1 MEGKTAKWAGLK
13 ANLFQIA
20 LLTET
25 ALYAIEKWPLLC
37 KKNSHV
43 RENFF
48 SGADAA
54 RLCRLLPT
62 GCKKFF
68 LVNSRQPELLHCA
81 ISKMEFCKI

>member
-37 KKNSHV
+37 KKP
-43 RENFF
+43 
-48 SGADAA
+48 
-54 RLCRLLPT
+54 PT
-62 GCKKFF
+62 
-68 LVNSRQPELLHCA
+68 LE
-81 ISKMEFCKI
+81 KIFGNYIQFDLNA